1 MKQINATVLILFLA
15 WTSFGQGPASRLPAS
30 GSTKEEKPASS
41 TPKGPTVARE
51 LTASDVEAFL
61 DGLVPTQLGRD
72 DIAGA
77 TIAVVKDGKL
87 LFAKGYGYSDYK
99 LKKPVSATETLFR
112 PGSVSK
118 LFTWTAVMQLYEQGK
133 INLDADVNTY
143 LDFKI
148 PDAFGAPITMKQIM
162 VHTSGFEGRIKDII
176 GVGETS
182 PDLGKYLKTHVPER
196 IFPPGTTP
204 AYSNYATALAGY
216 VVERVS
222 GQPFSE
228 YIEQHILKPLNM
240 NHSTFAQPLPATLA
254 PGMSNGYARASG
266 EPEPFEIVVPFPA
279 GSLSSTATDMAQF
292 MIAHLQN
299 GQLGDV
305 RILKP
310 ETAQLMHSRLFGL
323 DEGTNGFAYGFYE
336 ESQNGQRIIGHGGDT
351 QYFHSDLHLMP
362 DAKVGFFVSYNSAG
376 RGETSPR
383 TMLWELFL
391 DRYFPYTVPSGPAIS
406 SAQSAADAKTVS
418 GKYLLSLKFES
429 SPFKAFSLI
438 GEFDVYPVA
447 DGLLEVGQLVEAN
460 GKPGQWQE
468 IAPMRFRRVNGQDI
482 LVFKPDQNGRMQMIV
497 SMFPFYD
504 FHRVGFWQSKTT
516 LLSVLVVSLVVMLLT
531 LLLWPIGWFI
541 RRHYGQ
547 RLELTRTEWWLRVG
561 VRIVFALNL
570 IFVLALGALLS
581 YGSSHLAFFSE
592 RADSWFFLVQ
602 VIGVIG
608 AIGCL
613 VVLFNALYTWRSE
626 RRRIWSKLQATLFA
640 LVCLGFLWFAF
651 AGNLFKFTSNY

>member
-1 MKQINATVLILFLA
+1 VKQINALVLILLFAISSL
-15 WTSFGQGPASRLPAS
+15 GQLPAAQPAVS
-30 GSTKEEKPASS
+30 PTKEEKPQSS
-41 TPKGPTVARE
+41 AIKPPATARE

-87 LFAKGYGYSDYK
+87 LFSKGYGYADYK
-99 LKKPVSATETLFR
+99 QRKPVSASETLFR

-133 INLDADVNTY
+133 LNLDADVNTY

-148 PDAFGAPITMKQIM
+148 PDAFGAPVTLKQIM
-162 VHTSGFEGRIKDII
+162 VHTAGFEGRIKDII
-176 GVGETS
+176 GVGDTS
-182 PDLGKYLKTHVPER
+182 PDLGKYLKTHIPER

-222 GQPFSE
+222 GQPFNE
-228 YIEQHILKPLNM
+228 YIEQHILKPLSM
-240 NHSTFAQPLPATLA
+240 NHSTFAQPLPASLV
-254 PGMSNGYARASG
+254 PNMSNGYARASG
-266 EPEPFEIVVPFPA
+266 DAEAFEIVVPFPA

-299 GQLGDV
+299 GQLGDA

-323 DEGTNGFAYGFYE
+323 DDGSNGFAYGFYE

-351 QYFHSDLHLMP
+351 QYFHSDLHLML

-391 DRYFPYTVPSGPAIS
+391 DRYFPYTPPAGAAIS
-406 SAQSAADAKTVS
+406 SAQSAADARSIS
-418 GKYLLSLKFES
+418 GKYLLSLQFES
-429 SPFKAFSLI
+429 SPFRAFSLI

-447 DGLLEVGQLVEAN
+447 DGMIEVGQLLEAN
-460 GKPGQWQE
+460 GTPGKWQE
-468 IAPMRFRRVNGQDI
+468 IAPMKFRRLNGQDT
-482 LVFKPDQNGRMQMIV
+482 LVFKPDKNGRMQMIV

-516 LLSVLVVSLVVMLLT
+516 LLTILVVSLVIMLLT
-531 LLLWPIGWFI
+531 LLLWPIGWFV

-547 RLELTRTEWWLRVG
+547 KLELTRTEWWLRLG

-570 IFVLALGALLS
+570 IFILVLGVLLT
-581 YGSSHLAFFSE
+581 YGSSHLGFFSDKS
-592 RADSWFFLVQ
+592 DSWFFLAQ

-608 AIGCL
+608 AIGCV
-613 VVLFNALYTWRSE
+613 VVLFNAAYTWRSE
-626 RRRIWSKLQATLFA
+626 RRIWSKLQATLFA
-640 LVCLGFLWFAF
+640 LVCLGFLWFSF